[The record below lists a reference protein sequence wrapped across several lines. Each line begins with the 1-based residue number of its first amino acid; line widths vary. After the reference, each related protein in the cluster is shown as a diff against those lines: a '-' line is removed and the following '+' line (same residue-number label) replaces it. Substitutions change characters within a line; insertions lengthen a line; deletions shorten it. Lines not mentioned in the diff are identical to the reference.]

1 MINAPHAYSYIR
13 FSTKKQELGDSTR
26 RQHELSVNYAK
37 KHGLNLRPSTYHDL
51 GVSAFRG
58 KNIASGKLGHFLE
71 AVNTGR
77 IPKGSYLL
85 VENLDRLSRGDVRI
99 SLDLFLEIGRAGIII
114 VTLLDECVYRGEDTS
129 FQTMLN
135 SLMIFARAH
144 DESANK
150 SKRLLAAWDRK
161 RLERR
166 PVMTTECPLWLVA
179 KADRSGYDVIADRVD
194 SVVKVFQLTT
204 EGFGSTAI
212 VRRANQ
218 EKWAVPGKATTWYP
232 TLVTKLLA
240 NRAVLGEY
248 QPHTVSSGKR
258 QPIGESWKG
267 HYPRIIDL
275 NVFNRANEVKNRHAK
290 LPRRRDETYRNIFQG
305 VLFCGTCGASYVRKN
320 KASAKQLGYAIYMCA
335 ARIRAVTTCQSL
347 NSERFEPHL
356 LRHIFN
362 LSYARVSS
370 DDVAVFVQDEHTAAL
385 IEHEEAVQALR
396 RLVNVIESATD
407 FAAYVPAITAAKER
421 QVEAEKNLA
430 EKIVWLSDMQE
441 FGSPT
446 VIENDFNGALVR
458 INDPVEVAYRGQLR
472 EKILKAIDRM
482 YVYPEK
488 NAVAVWWRKE
498 SEPSL
503 ALLDGG
509 DLISA
514 SSLTVPQTTPGR
526 SRKGSSSKSSVTA

>member
-26 RQHELSVNYAK
+26 RQHQLSVDYAK

-71 AVNTGR
+71 AVTTGK

-99 SLDLFLEIGRAGIII
+99 SLDLFLEIGRAGIVI
-114 VTLLDECVYRGEDTS
+114 VTLLDECIYRGDDS
-129 FQTMLN
+129 SLQTMLN

-144 DESANK
+144 DESASK
-150 SKRLLAAWDRK
+150 SKRLLHAWERK

-179 KADRSGYDVIADRVD
+179 KPDRTGYEIIADRVA

-212 VRRANQ
+212 ARLANQ
-218 EKWAVPGKATTWYP
+218 EMWPVPGKATTWHP

-248 QPHTVSSGKR
+248 QPHTVSSGQR

-267 HYPRIIDL
+267 HYPRIIDV
-275 NVFNRANEVKNRHAK
+275 NVFNRANDVKNRHAK

-305 VLFCGTCGASYVRKN
+305 MLLCGTCGASYVRKN
-320 KASAKQLGYAIYMCA
+320 KASSKQPGYAIYMCA
-335 ARIRAVTTCQSL
+335 ARIRGVTSCESL

-362 LSYARVSS
+362 TSYARVSS
-370 DDVAVFVQDEHTAAL
+370 DDVAEFVQDEHAAAL
-385 IEHEEAVQALR
+385 IEHDEALQAVRSLAYS
-396 RLVNVIESATD
+396 IERATD
-407 FAAYVPAITAAKER
+407 FSAYIPAITAAKAR
-421 QVEAEKNLA
+421 QFEAEKNLA

-441 FGSPT
+441 LGSPM
-446 VIENDFNGALVR
+446 VIEQDLSGALTR
-458 INDPVEVAYRGQLR
+458 INDPLEVAYRAQLR
-472 EKILKAIDRM
+472 EKMLKSIERM
-482 YVYPEK
+482 YVYPIK
-488 NAVAVWWRKE
+488 HAVTVWWRRE

-509 DLISA
+509 NLSSA
-514 SSLTVPQTTPGR
+514 SLLDVPQR
-526 SRKGSSSKSSVTA
+526 LQKK